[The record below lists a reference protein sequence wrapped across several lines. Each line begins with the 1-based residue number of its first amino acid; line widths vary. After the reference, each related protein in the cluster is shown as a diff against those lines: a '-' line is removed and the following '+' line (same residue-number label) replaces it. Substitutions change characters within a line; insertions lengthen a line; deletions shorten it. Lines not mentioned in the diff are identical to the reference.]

1 MKRIL
6 AGALLLACLAAGA
19 AADEIRV
26 FAAEGTMDERTASR
40 LVQLLGRE
48 FPQAQWTLEHES
60 QTKEALWELVME
72 DRAPQIAIC
81 SPAPV
86 SLWEAEGLLLPLTKH
101 IGGQK
106 NIAPAVLAACTQGEE
121 LFMAPLAA
129 RHRQMAVNRRMMEKR
144 HLGYLLNPVEH
155 PAWLTSQL
163 YQVLEEFLLTD
174 QPSMEIW
181 PAEPDSCEAIAA
193 LLQTLYGGRLFDEN
207 GAVCLEDVSSLCAA
221 AEWLREM
228 MEQEMIGMAADR
240 AQALERFVSGETAIF
255 PDWTDEMEG
264 QYRARLEENGVQ
276 VVALPY
282 PSSSG
287 DVVRVFDLVGAAAFD
302 SGDAQKNALA
312 VQAIAFLHEDVQA
325 QQILGDRSVFRDE
338 AQWLPALGVSA
349 DGAAIREQLCA
360 VLQDILDGEEEPE
373 TAFAALQSVVDALRQ
388 TSK

>member
-6 AGALLLACLAAGA
+6 AGALLIICLAAGA
-19 AADEIRV
+19 AAEEIRV

-48 FPQAQWTLEHES
+48 FPQAQWTLEHGAQIQEPLS
-60 QTKEALWELVME
+60 KLVME

-81 SPAPV
+81 SPGEAA
-86 SLWEAEGLLLPLTKH
+86 LWEKEGLLLPLTKH
-101 IGGQK
+101 VGDQK
-106 NIAPAVLAACTQGEE
+106 SIAPAVLAACTQGEE
-121 LFMAPLAA
+121 LFMAPLVA

-181 PAEPDSCEAIAA
+181 PAEPESCEAIAA
-193 LLQTLYGGRLFDEN
+193 LLQTLYGGRLFDAD
-207 GAVCLEDVSSLCAA
+207 GAVCLGDASALCAA

-228 MEQEMIGMAADR
+228 TEQEMIGMAVDR
-240 AQALERFVSGETAIF
+240 AQALARFVSGETAIF
-255 PDWTDEMEG
+255 LDWTEEMEA
-264 QYRARLEENGVQ
+264 QHRAQLEKNGVQ
-276 VVALPY
+276 VAALPY
-282 PSSSG
+282 PSVSG
-287 DVVRVFDLVGAAAFD
+287 DVVRVFDLAGAAAFD
-302 SGDAQKNALA
+302 SGDAKKNALA

-325 QQILGDRSVFRDE
+325 QLLMGSRAVFRDE

-349 DGAAIREQLCA
+349 DGAAVREQLCDA
-360 VLQDILDGEEEPE
+360 LQEILNGEEQPE
-373 TAFAALQSVVDALRQ
+373 TAFAEVQAIAEALR
-388 TSK
+388 

>member
-6 AGALLLACLAAGA
+6 AGALLLACMAAGA
-19 AADEIRV
+19 AAEEIRV

-48 FPQAQWTLEHES
+48 FPQAQWTLEHEQ
-60 QTKEALWELVME
+60 QTKDTLWELVME

-81 SPAPV
+81 SPAEV
-86 SLWEAEGLLLPLTKH
+86 SLWEEEGLLLPLTEH
-101 IGGQK
+101 VGDQK
-106 NIAPAVLAACTQGEE
+106 SIAPAVLAACTQGEQ

-181 PAEPDSCEAIAA
+181 PAEPESCEAIAA
-193 LLQTLYGGRLFDEN
+193 LLQTLYGGRLFEED
-207 GAVCLEDVSSLCAA
+207 GAVCLEDASALCAA

-228 MEQEMIGMAADR
+228 TEQEMIGMAADR
-240 AQALERFVSGETAIF
+240 EQALARFVSGETAIF
-255 PDWTDEMEG
+255 LDWTEEMEA
-264 QYRARLEENGVQ
+264 QHRAQLEKNGVQ

-282 PSSSG
+282 PSASG
-287 DVVRVFDLVGAAAFD
+287 DVVRVFDLAGAAAFN

-312 VQAIAFLHEDVQA
+312 VQAIAFLHEDIQA
-325 QQILGDRSVFRDE
+325 QLLLGSRAVFRDE

-360 VLQDILDGEEEPE
+360 VLQDILGGEEDPE
-373 TAFAALQSVVDALRQ
+373 TAFAALQSVADALR
-388 TSK
+388 